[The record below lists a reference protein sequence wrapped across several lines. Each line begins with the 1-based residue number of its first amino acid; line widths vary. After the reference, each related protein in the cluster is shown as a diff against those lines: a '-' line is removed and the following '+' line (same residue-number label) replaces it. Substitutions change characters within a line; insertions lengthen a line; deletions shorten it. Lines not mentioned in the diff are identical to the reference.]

1 MKITIG
7 KQSVALLQREGCLRY
22 AGSSAN
28 TEGYGRVMLDLAQA
42 LGRKAVCTGEEASQA
57 AALLVGE
64 TDAPESA
71 AAMQLLAGKK
81 NAFAIVAT
89 ASCVALVGSDALMTL
104 MAVQYFK
111 ENYLTAEEL
120 PTTTLVEDVETLLL
134 ADPEGSYAT
143 YVYGAQLYDK
153 KHHPIPELVRVY
165 ERWDLRD
172 MPCVLIDTLVNDLA
186 ARTGVAAEGFSVIK
200 DDAPVTDTEVVIGI
214 SARPAARAIL
224 DTLNGGEYALRITE
238 KGIVA
243 TGWNYASLELSYNL
257 LSDLV
262 KEATASAEEGKA
274 SISLPVG
281 LSFTAS
287 ANPGWITDFPKPEGE
302 GIALYNTLDTND
314 DSLQYLYTG
323 EGITPESYLAY
334 CADLEKNGYVLH
346 MQSECEESIFRTYV
360 NKDAGVML
368 YAAYEAYAHQY
379 EYAPRFQ
386 KDIRIVTSP
395 LSKVAIPPKEI
406 ITPAP
411 AYKKVTNT
419 AVTAIEVT
427 GRATGMGY
435 IITLEDGSF
444 IVFDGGG
451 LNPEPKESDTIWK
464 LLCLRHEQIYGAL
477 PTPENPI
484 RVAAWII
491 THSHWDHYGAYRVFI
506 DKYGKSELFS
516 MKYMIGNFPSRS
528 SVYGIINQDIL
539 NMGTPAVMQKLH
551 DGMREDFTFLKVHA
565 GQKYYFAN
573 LEMQVM
579 MTYDNISPARIYNQ
593 NDTSTVL
600 RFKLQ
605 ATNEQ
610 GDAVGDPYI
619 MMWLGDANNNE
630 SRYLCAMYGKY
641 LRADSTSVAH
651 HGNIGCET
659 PLYNTINANTIW
671 WPHIA
676 RGARHYI
683 MPEKRTASW
692 VYDVDQTL
700 VYENPNTKYVYF
712 SGSYSRIDE
721 KTIEPWH
728 MHITLPFGDDG
739 RPAHDKA
746 YDTVR
751 GEAHLIAYTDGVVP
765 GCVACRKK

>member
-1 MKITIG
+1 M
-7 KQSVALLQREGCLRY
+7 
-22 AGSSAN
+22 
-28 TEGYGRVMLDLAQA
+28 
-42 LGRKAVCTGEEASQA
+42 
-57 AALLVGE
+57 
-64 TDAPESA
+64 
-71 AAMQLLAGKK
+71 
-81 NAFAIVAT
+81 
-89 ASCVALVGSDALMTL
+89 
-104 MAVQYFK
+104 
-111 ENYLTAEEL
+111 
-120 PTTTLVEDVETLLL
+120 
-134 ADPEGSYAT
+134 
-143 YVYGAQLYDK
+143 
-153 KHHPIPELVRVY
+153 
-165 ERWDLRD
+165 RD
-172 MPCVLIDTLVNDLA
+172 MPCVLMDTLRKTVAEGCGLEMEALPLDKDTAPVA
-186 ARTGVAAEGFSVIK
+186 AREIVL
-200 DDAPVTDTEVVIGI
+200 GI
-214 SARPAARAIL
+214 SSRPAVREVLDAI
-224 DTLNGGEYALRITE
+224 NGGELAVRITD
-238 KGIVA
+238 KAVLA
-243 TGWNYASLELSYNL
+243 TGWNYAALEMAYDL
-257 LSDLV
+257 LADLV
-262 KEATASAEEGKA
+262 KEALAASFEGA
-274 SISLPVG
+274 PAVSLPVG
-281 LSFTAS
+281 FSYTAS
-287 ANPGWITDFPKPEGE
+287 ANKSWITDFPKPEGE

-323 EGITPESYLAY
+323 AGICAEAFLAY
-334 CADLEKNGYVLH
+334 CRTLEENGYVLH
-346 MQSECEESIFRTYV
+346 MQNEIEESIFRTYV
-360 NKDAGVML
+360 NADAGVML
-368 YAAYEAYAHQY
+368 YAAFEAYAHRH
-379 EYAPRFQ
+379 EYAPPFTPSF
-386 KDIRIVTSP
+386 RIVTSP
-395 LSKVAIPPKEI
+395 ISKVAVPPVDA

-451 LNPEPKESDTIWK
+451 LNPEPKEPDIIWG
-464 LLCLRHEQIYGAL
+464 LLCLRHEQIYGTL

-484 RVAAWII
+484 RVAAWVI

-528 SVYGIINQDIL
+528 SVFGIVNEDIL
-539 NMGTPAVMQKLH
+539 NMGKPEVMQKLH

-573 LEMQVM
+573 LEMEVM

-610 GDAVGDPYI
+610 GDAVGDPYV

-630 SRYLCAMYGKY
+630 SRFLCAMYGKY
-641 LRADSTSVAH
+641 LKADSTSVAH

-659 PLYNTINANTIW
+659 PLYNTINANTVW

-683 MPEKRTASW
+683 DPTKRNTSW

-700 VYENPNTKYVYF
+700 VYENPNTEYVYF
-712 SGSYSRIDE
+712 SGSYSRIDD
-721 KTIEPWH
+721 KTLLPWH
-728 MHITLPFGDDG
+728 MHITLPFGNDG